1 MIAIKLTRDMLP
13 NLPDEI
19 FERFIVP
26 QNDAPLNI
34 FDSQPEGRWFY
45 HFGGLSLEEFSQ
57 LKWMNT
63 ILNLDKD
70 ILHPD
75 SYQDIRRLIRYYRI
89 DNVALAKATIPGMP
103 TDSRER
109 LIWHAQFIA
118 NTGRL
123 CAPIVCIKTSAGIR
137 TLDGTH
143 RLAAVSLAE
152 NSESIP
158 IDAWIGE

>member
-1 MIAIKLTRDMLP
+1 MLP

-19 FERFIVP
+19 FEMLVVP

-45 HFGGLSLEEFSQ
+45 HFGGLFLEEFNQ
-57 LKWMNT
+57 LRWRRI
-63 ILNLDKD
+63 ILAFGKD

-75 SYQDIRRLIRYYRI
+75 SYQDINRLIQHCSI
-89 DNVALAKATIPGMP
+89 DNVEIANTILPGIP
-103 TDSRER
+103 ADSRER

-118 NTGRL
+118 RTGSL
-123 CAPIVCIKTSAGIR
+123 CAPIVCIKTNAGIR

-143 RLAAVSLAE
+143 RLAAVKLSK
-152 NSESIP
+152 NRDTIP
-158 IDAWIGE
+158 IDAWFGE